1 MKNVWKQLVLGGL
14 AAALLAIPAAAAT
27 TALEQNEKLIAEKV
41 RHELVTLPF
50 YSIWDN
56 LNFKVEGTKVTL
68 MGEVQ
73 RPTMKTSAERVAMRV
88 PGVTEVENQIEVLP
102 LSNFDNRI
110 RIAVARAIYGNPVL
124 NQYAL
129 RSVSPIHII
138 VKNGDV
144 RLEGVVLREMDRN
157 IAFLQANGV
166 PGVFSVTNNLRVE
179 LPAREADQS

>member
-1 MKNVWKQLVLGGL
+1 MKNVWKKLVLGGF
-14 AAALLAIPAAAAT
+14 AAALLTLPTAAT
-27 TALEQNEKLIAEKV
+27 ATAPANDQELIAQQV

-73 RPTMKTSAERVAMRV
+73 RPSMKTSAERVAIRV

-110 RIAVARAIYGNPVL
+110 RIAVARAIFGNPVL
-124 NQYAL
+124 SQYAL

-157 IAFLQANGV
+157 IAYLQANGV

-179 LPAREADQS
+179 LPSREADQS

>member
-14 AAALLAIPAAAAT
+14 AAALLAIPADAAT
-27 TALEQNEKLIAEKV
+27 TALATSEKAIAEKV

-56 LNFKVEGTKVTL
+56 LNCKVEGTKVTL

-73 RPTMKTSAERVAMRV
+73 RPSMKTSAERVAMRV

-110 RIAVARAIYGNPVL
+110 RIAVARAIFGNPVL
-124 NQYAL
+124 SQYAL

-157 IAFLQANGV
+157 IANLQANSV

-179 LPAREADQS
+179 LPSREAGQS

>member
-1 MKNVWKQLVLGGL
+1 MKNVWKQLVLGGV

-27 TALEQNEKLIAEKV
+27 TAQEQNEKLIAEKV

-56 LNFKVEGTKVTL
+56 LNFRVDGTKVTL

-129 RSVSPIHII
+129 RSAPTGFQSSSLISSAYGRPAA
-138 VKNGDV
+138 
-144 RLEGVVLREMDRN
+144 RSMTQPRRS
-157 IAFLQANGV
+157 
-166 PGVFSVTNNLRVE
+166 VFGET
-179 LPAREADQS
+179 

>member
-1 MKNVWKQLVLGGL
+1 MKNIWKQLLLGGL

-27 TALEQNEKLIAEKV
+27 AAPAPSEKVIAEKV

-56 LNFKVEGTKVTL
+56 LNFTVEGAKVTL

-73 RPTMKTSAERVAMRV
+73 RPSMKTSAERVAMRV
-88 PGVTEVENQIEVLP
+88 PGVTAVENRIEVLP

-110 RIAVARAIYGNPVL
+110 RIAVARAIFGNPVL
-124 NQYAL
+124 SQYAL

-157 IAFLQANGV
+157 IAYLQANGV

-179 LPAREADQS
+179 LPAREAGQS